1 MRSCEVLLRCLVVS
15 REAKAGKS
23 FFPKSIAM
31 LSTRIYH
38 RILAAHRISCD
49 AAYPITCSIRLLCEP
64 LFLVNSLTLDQNAS
78 FSLFAS
84 HNVSSHESLML
95 PRLINYTNK
104 IS

>member
-1 MRSCEVLLRCLVVS
+1 MRSCEVLRCLVVS

-23 FFPKSIAM
+23 FFPESIAM

-78 FSLFAS
+78 FFSL
-84 HNVSSHESLML
+84 
-95 PRLINYTNK
+95 R
-104 IS
+104 ISQCLQLRVTHATKTD